1 MRALYRGIDADFRR
15 SNNMSDRTDDK
26 LDLNKCLE
34 MAKEF
39 HGDACG
45 GIQMGTRMAI
55 RGMKEIGILDPHGE
69 DRKDLM
75 VFVEIDRC
83 PTDAIIAVTGCHP
96 GKRTMKIVDHGKMA
110 ATFINLKTNRAVR
123 VFSKNRQGG
132 TIKNREM
139 IESEPMKDDFATLSD
154 DELFSV
160 TEVTVNLKPEDM
172 PGRPVRSVPCA
183 SCGERVLD
191 NKDVEL
197 DGKFYCRPCAGKKS
211 YYTIL

>member
-1 MRALYRGIDADFRR
+1 
-15 SNNMSDRTDDK
+15 MSDVKNDK

-34 MAKEF
+34 EAKAF

-55 RGMKEIGILDPHGE
+55 RGMKEIEILDPKGE
-69 DRKDLM
+69 DKKDLM
-75 VFVEIDRC
+75 VFIEIDRC
-83 PTDAIIAVTGCHP
+83 PTDAILAVTGCHP
-96 GKRTMKIVDHGKMA
+96 GKRTMKILDHGKMA
-110 ATFINLKTNRAVR
+110 ATFINLKTNKAVR
-123 VFSKNRQGG
+123 VSAKNRQGD

-139 IESEPMKDDFATLSD
+139 IENDPMTDDFAKLTD
-154 DELFSV
+154 DELFTV
-160 TEVTVNLKPEDM
+160 TEVSVHLNPEDM

-191 NKDVEL
+191 MKDMEIN
-197 DGKFYCRPCAGKKS
+197 GKYFCRSCAKNKS

>member
-1 MRALYRGIDADFRR
+1 M
-15 SNNMSDRTDDK
+15 SNDKNDK
-26 LDLNKCLE
+26 LEFNKCLE
-34 MAKEF
+34 MAKDF

-55 RGMKEIGILDPHGE
+55 SGMKAIGITDPHGE

-96 GKRTMKIVDHGKMA
+96 GKRTMKILDHGKMA
-110 ATFINLKTNRAVR
+110 ATFINLKTNKAVR
-123 VFSKNRQGG
+123 VSSNNRQGD

-139 IESEPMKDDFATLSD
+139 IESEPMKDDFAALAD
-154 DELFSV
+154 NELFTV
-160 TEVTVNLKPEDM
+160 TEVKVHLNPEDL
-172 PGRPVRSVPCA
+172 PGRPVRSIPCA

-191 NKDVEL
+191 MKDVEV
-197 DGKFYCRPCAGKKS
+197 DGKFYCRPCAEKKS
-211 YYTIL
+211 YYTII

>member
-1 MRALYRGIDADFRR
+1 
-15 SNNMSDRTDDK
+15 MSDLKKDK
-26 LDLNKCLE
+26 LDLDKCLE
-34 MAKEF
+34 EAKEF

-55 RGMKEIGILDPHGE
+55 SGMRAIGILDPKGE

-96 GKRTMKIVDHGKMA
+96 GKRTMKILDHGKMA
-110 ATFINLKTNRAVR
+110 ATFINLKTNKAVR
-123 VFSKNRQGG
+123 VSANNRQGDE
-132 TIKNREM
+132 IKTREM
-139 IESEPMKDDFATLSD
+139 IENQPISDDFATLQD
-154 DELFSV
+154 KELFTV
-160 TEVTVNLKPEDM
+160 TEVTVHLNPEDM

-191 NKDVEL
+191 VKDVEIK
-197 DGKFYCRPCAGKKS
+197 GKYYCKPCAEDKN

>member
-1 MRALYRGIDADFRR
+1 M
-15 SNNMSDRTDDK
+15 SNTKKDN

-34 MAKEF
+34 EAKEF

-55 RGMKEIGILDPHGE
+55 SGMRAIGILDPRGE
-69 DRKDLM
+69 DKKDLM

-96 GKRTMKIVDHGKMA
+96 GKRTMKILDHGKMA

-123 VFSKNRQGG
+123 VCAKNRQGDV
-132 TIKNREM
+132 IKTREM
-139 IESEPMKDDFATLSD
+139 IENEPMKDDFAALAD
-154 DELFSV
+154 DELFTV
-160 TEVTVNLKPEDM
+160 TEVNVHLKPEDM
-172 PGRPVRSVPCA
+172 PGRPLRSIPCA

-191 NKDVEL
+191 MKDVEIE
-197 DGKFYCRPCAGKKS
+197 GKYYCRPCAEKKS
-211 YYTIL
+211 YYTRL